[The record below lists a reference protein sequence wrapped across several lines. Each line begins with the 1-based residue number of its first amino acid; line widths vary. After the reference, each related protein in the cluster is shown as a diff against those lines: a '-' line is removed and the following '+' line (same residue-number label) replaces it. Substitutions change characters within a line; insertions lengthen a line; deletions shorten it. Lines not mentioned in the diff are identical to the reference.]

1 MNPNNPGDINIVETI
16 FNAVAEGII
25 VVGPDQRISS
35 ANTAA
40 HEMFGYPPGH
50 LMGEPLNILIPMKYH
65 QAHVGY
71 VDGFMHQSAKR
82 SMGKGRELYGQRKD
96 GSQFPLEAGLNP
108 FELNGKRYVM
118 AIVIDISERVEQQRQ
133 ILELNEQLEDKI
145 KERTQELDDAV
156 KVLRK
161 EVEKRIEAEAKTK
174 EALLKE
180 RELGELKTK
189 FLSLVSHEFKTPL
202 SGILSS
208 ATLISKYKT
217 SDQQEKRD
225 KHLNTIKSKV
235 KYLNNILNDFLSIER
250 LETGKVSYNHSQFPL
265 SKVLNEVVYDAN
277 TLLKEGQRIN
287 YPDNLEEVELVFDE
301 KILELV
307 LSNLVG
313 NAVKYSGEG
322 SRVTIEGQVDDQML
336 TLHIQD
342 QGIGIPLADQKHI
355 FNRYFR
361 AENAL
366 LTQGTGIG
374 LNIVKTHLENLG
386 GSISFVSKP
395 GEGSVFTIKI
405 PTTANHGG

>member
-1 MNPNNPGDINIVETI
+1 MSNPGDINIVETI
-16 FNAVAEGII
+16 FNAVSEGII
-25 VVGPDQRISS
+25 VVAPDQRIAS

-40 HEMFGYPPGH
+40 HQMFGYPPGH
-50 LMGEPLNILIPMKYH
+50 LMGEPLNILIPMEYH
-65 QAHVGY
+65 KAHVGY
-71 VDGFMHQSAKR
+71 VDGFMHQSSKR
-82 SMGKGRELYGQRKD
+82 TMGQGRELYGQRKD
-96 GSQFPLEAGLNP
+96 GSTFPLEAGLNP
-108 FELNGKRYVM
+108 FELQGKRYVM

-161 EVEKRIEAEAKTK
+161 EVAKRIEAEAKTK
-174 EALLKE
+174 EALQKE

-217 SDQQEKRD
+217 SEQQEKRD

-250 LETGKVSYNHSQFPL
+250 LETGKVSYNYSRFPL
-265 SKVLNEVVYDAN
+265 SKVLNEVVYDAS

-287 YPDNLEEVELVFDE
+287 YPDNLEEVELLFDE

-313 NAVKYSGEG
+313 NAVKYSGEDT
-322 SRVTIEGQVDDQML
+322 RVTIEGEHENDLL
-336 TLHIQD
+336 TLHIKD
-342 QGIGIPLADQKHI
+342 QGIGIPKADQKHI

-374 LNIVKTHLENLG
+374 LNIAKTHLENLG
-386 GSISFVSKP
+386 GQISFSSEP
-395 GEGSVFTIKI
+395 GEGTVFTIQI
-405 PTTANHGG
+405 PTKENHG

>member
-1 MNPNNPGDINIVETI
+1 MNVSNPGDIKIVETI
-16 FNAVAEGII
+16 FNAVSEGII
-25 VVGPDQRISS
+25 VVAPDQRIAS

-40 HEMFGYPPGH
+40 HQMFGYPPGH
-50 LMGEPLNILIPMKYH
+50 LMGEPLNILIPMEYH
-65 QAHVGY
+65 KAHVGY

-82 SMGKGRELYGQRKD
+82 TMGQGRELYGQRKD
-96 GSQFPLEAGLNP
+96 GSKFPLEAGLNP
-108 FELNGKRYVM
+108 FELQGKHYVM

-161 EVEKRIEAEAKTK
+161 EVAKRIEAEAKTK
-174 EALLKE
+174 EALQKE

-217 SDQQEKRD
+217 SEQQDKRD

-250 LETGKVSYNHSQFPL
+250 LETGKVSYNYSRFPL
-265 SKVLNEVVYDAN
+265 SKVLNEVVYDAS

-287 YPDNLEEVELVFDE
+287 YPDNLEEVELLFDE

-322 SRVTIEGQVDDQML
+322 TRVTIEGEHENDLL
-336 TLHIQD
+336 TLHIKD
-342 QGIGIPLADQKHI
+342 QGIGIPKADQKHI

-374 LNIVKTHLENLG
+374 LNIAKTHLENLG
-386 GSISFVSKP
+386 GQISFSSEP
-395 GEGSVFTIKI
+395 REGTVFTIQI
-405 PTTANHGG
+405 PTKENHG